1 MTDDDTKNFALAIGQ
16 MLVARDPKRTT
27 VNMAKAERNGRVF
40 VDWSQNDR
48 HKTTICAY
56 SLRIAEHPYVSTPIT
71 WDEVHDAL
79 DRGDRDALDVRGAG
93 RARARRGRRRPLRRV
108 AHRATGA
115 TRAVASRSW
124 NSAAK
129 LRSSR
134 ERAGESAPRPRC
146 SSPSAGC
153 KVVCAARATDAAPVP
168 IPGTIDET
176 VRRIRDAGGE
186 AIAVPT
192 NLAKDAEVEHMIAAT
207 VEQLGP
213 VDVLVNN
220 AAITFPGDLDLD
232 MKRFDLVMQVDLRA
246 PLVAIRA
253 VMPSMKARRTG
264 AILNVSSIAGLNYF
278 PGLMSYGMA
287 KAALEHL
294 TVSAAHQLRPFDI
307 AVNTFRIDVPVASE
321 GFVFNLPD
329 ADHSD
334 WEPSEVAAEGIVWM
348 LEQPPSYTG
357 HNVGMARLRA
367 DQGIMASRAA
377 RPHAQQPALVTDT
390 HLRPLE

>member
-1 MTDDDTKNFALAIGQ
+1 MELNGKVAIVTGASRGVGAATAAL
-16 MLVARDPKRTT
+16 L
-27 VNMAKAERNGRVF
+27 AER
-40 VDWSQNDR
+40 
-48 HKTTICAY
+48 
-56 SLRIAEHPYVSTPIT
+56 
-71 WDEVHDAL
+71 
-79 DRGDRDALDVRGAG
+79 
-93 RARARRGRRRPLRRV
+93 
-108 AHRATGA
+108 
-115 TRAVASRSW
+115 
-124 NSAAK
+124 
-129 LRSSR
+129 
-134 ERAGESAPRPRC
+134 
-146 SSPSAGC
+146 GC

-176 VRRIRDAGGE
+176 VRRIRDAGGQ

-192 NLAKDAEVEHMIAAT
+192 NLAKDAEVERMVTTT

-213 VDVLVNN
+213 VDILVNN

-246 PLVAIRA
+246 PLVALRA

-357 HNVGMARLRA
+357 HNVGMARLRT
-367 DQGIMASRAA
+367 DQGIMTSRAA